1 MSDITANHI
10 FARFKKSDQKNI
22 HMQNKGLI
30 TIFAILFGLV
40 SIYQLSFTFV
50 ANKVEDSAKEFANS
64 KFTAE
69 QPDERDNAEA
79 RYLDSVANNT
89 VFLGIDYK
97 TAKDKE
103 LNKGLDLKGGINV
116 ILEVS
121 VKDILKG
128 LANNTKDPAFNQALE
143 RASELQKDSQ
153 DTYLESFFK
162 AFEELPGEN
171 ELASPDIFFNKN
183 LEDVI
188 NVGMTNEEVK
198 PVIEKKIDESITSAF
213 EVLRKRIDKFGVTQ
227 PNIQRLGKSA
237 RILVELPGAKDVDRV
252 KKLLQSTAQLEF
264 WDVYKFDDIAGFLQA
279 ADTKAGEIAMANT
292 STETT
297 DTTKTVVDSTKTE
310 DDEVSKLLGGE
321 DLKDTL
327 ANDNT
332 ANPILS
338 KMVALGTQG
347 SPVIATFRLKD
358 TSVIN
363 GYLRNPQVKSLLPN
377 ELRYAKFVW
386 GLPESNSQLNGEET
400 TALYALKGNRENVPP
415 LGGGV
420 VVDARQEFDN
430 LSRVVVS
437 MQMNG
442 QGAKIWEQ
450 MTGNA
455 YQNQSQIAIV
465 LDNIVYSAP
474 GVTSGP
480 IAGGRSQISGDFT
493 VPQGQDL
500 ANVLRAGKLPASA
513 EIIQGEMVGPTLGQ
527 EAINSGVMS
536 FFIAFLIVILWMI
549 GYYGRAGIFADIA
562 LLVNLLFIF
571 GILAGLGAVLT
582 LPGIAGIILTIGMSV
597 DANVLIFE
605 RIKEELAKGKAQ
617 KDAVKDGFNNALS
630 SILDSNITTGL
641 TGLILLVFG
650 TGPIQ
655 GFATTLLIGI
665 ATSLFTAIFITRL
678 FIDSYTKNG
687 KSLPCSTSLTKN
699 LFKNLNIQ
707 FLRKRKIAY
716 VISGILILI
725 SLGSL
730 LTAGLNQGVDFVGG
744 RTYTVRFA
752 KDVNS
757 QEVQENLIQTFG
769 SAEAKTYGGDN
780 QLKITTKYKVD
791 ETGTEVDEE
800 IERMLF
806 ETVKKDMPANMTYD
820 EFVGDQTGKTIGR
833 MEYYKVSPTIA
844 DDIKK
849 DSFWAVFGSL
859 VVVFLYILLRFR
871 RWQFSLGAV
880 VAVVH
885 DVIIVLGIFSL
896 TYRIMP
902 FSMEIDQGFIAAILT
917 VIGYSLND
925 TVIVFDRIREYFN
938 EHPTWKMSRIIDVAL
953 NSTISRTLNTSLTTL
968 IVLLCMFFFGAE
980 SIRGLLFAII
990 VGIVVGT
997 YSSLFIATPIMY
1009 DTVKRKK
1016 VEDFLDKKEEEE
1028 AALEA

>member
-1 MSDITANHI
+1 
-10 FARFKKSDQKNI
+10 
-22 HMQNKGLI
+22 MQNKGLI
-30 TIFAILFGLV
+30 TVFAILFGLV
-40 SIYQLSFTFV
+40 SIYQLSFTYV

-64 KFTAE
+64 KFSE
-69 QPDERDNAEA
+69 NEPHERDNAEA
-79 RYLDSVANNT
+79 RYLDSIGT
-89 VFLGIDYK
+89 QSVFLGIDYN
-97 TAKDKE
+97 TAKEKE

-143 RASELQKDSQ
+143 NAKELQKNSQ
-153 DTYLESFFK
+153 DTYIESFFK
-162 AFEELPGEN
+162 AFEALPGEN

-188 NVGMTNEEVK
+188 DVGMTNAQVK
-198 PVIEKKIDESITSAF
+198 PIIEKKIDESITSAF

-264 WDVYKFDDIAGFLQA
+264 WDVYKFDEIAGFLQT
-279 ADTKAGEIAMANT
+279 ADAKAGEIAMAKT
-292 STETT
+292 ASETEITKT
-297 DTTKTVVDSTKTE
+297 ADTTQTVTDSTKTE
-310 DDEVSKLLGGE
+310 EDDVSKLLGGQ
-321 DLKDTL
+321 DVKDSL
-327 ANDNT
+327 VDENK

-338 KMVALGTQG
+338 KMVSLGSQG
-347 SPVIATFRLKD
+347 GPVIATFRLKD
-358 TSVIN
+358 TSVVN
-363 GYLRNPQVKSLLPN
+363 GYLRNPQIKSLLPT

-386 GLPESNSQLNGEET
+386 GLPETNAQLNGEET
-400 TALYALKGNRENVPP
+400 TALYALKGNRDNLPP
-415 LGGGV
+415 LGGSV
-420 VVDARQEFDN
+420 VVDARQEYDN

-442 QGAKIWEQ
+442 QGAKVWEQ
-450 MTGNA
+450 MTGDA

-465 LDNIVYSAP
+465 LDDIVYSAP

-480 IAGGRSQISGDFT
+480 IAGGRSQISGNFT

-513 EIIQGEMVGPTLGQ
+513 EIIQGEVVGPTLGH
-527 EAINSGVMS
+527 EAIDSGVMS
-536 FFIAFLIVILWMI
+536 FAIALVIVLLWMI
-549 GYYGRAGIFADIA
+549 GYYGKAGMFADVA
-562 LLVNLLFIF
+562 LLVNILFIF

-582 LPGIAGIILTIGMSV
+582 LPGIAGIVLTVGMSV

-617 KDAVKDGFNNALS
+617 KDAIKDGFNNALS
-630 SILDSNITTGL
+630 SILDANITTGL

-687 KSLPCSTSLTKN
+687 KALPCSTSLTKN
-699 LFKNLNIQ
+699 LFKNVNIQ
-707 FLRKRKIAY
+707 FLGKRKIAY
-716 VISGILILI
+716 VFSGIMILI
-725 SLGSL
+725 SLSSL
-730 LTAGLNQGVDFVGG
+730 FTIGLNQGVDFVGG
-744 RTYTVRFA
+744 RTYTLRFA
-752 KDVNS
+752 KDVNANDI
-757 QEVQENLIQTFG
+757 QNDLIATFG

-780 QLKITTKYKVD
+780 QLKITTKYKVE
-791 ETGTEVDEE
+791 ETGTEVDEQ
-800 IERMLF
+800 IEKMLF
-806 ETVKKDMPANMTYD
+806 ETVKKNMPADMTY
-820 EFVGDQTGKTIGR
+820 EQFVGDQDGKTIGR

-880 VAVVH
+880 AAVAH

-896 TYRIMP
+896 TYRFMP
-902 FSMEIDQGFIAAILT
+902 FSMEIDQAFIAAILT

-925 TVIVFDRIREYFN
+925 TVIVFDRIREYFG
-938 EHPTWKMSRIIDVAL
+938 EHPSWKMNRIIDVAL
-953 NSTISRTLNTSLTTL
+953 SSTLGRTLNTSFTTL

-1009 DTVKRKK
+1009 DTVKRKR
-1016 VEDFLDKKEEEE
+1016 VEDLIDKKEEEGTPVLD
-1028 AALEA
+1028 A